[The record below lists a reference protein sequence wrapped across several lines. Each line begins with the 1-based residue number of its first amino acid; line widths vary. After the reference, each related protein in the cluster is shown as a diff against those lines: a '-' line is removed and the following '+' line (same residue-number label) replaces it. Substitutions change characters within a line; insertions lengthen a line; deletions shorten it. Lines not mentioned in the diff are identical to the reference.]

1 MSTTK
6 YSILKEHF
14 DKLILG
20 GYPQSTGLEPIRS
33 TYENAFNMN
42 INRQD
47 VYQTKFN
54 IPTNPIKGIIT
65 LLGPNPKDDTDIP
78 TGLIGM
84 DESNVYYITHFTN
97 DILKVTDEY
106 AKNYI
111 RNVFE
116 AMRFI
121 MEFDQFCINPFKH
134 ASNNP
139 YIATIYAYPFYFTF
153 QHIRTCFPHLIDHD
167 EFFNILE
174 QYYMDSEFI
183 PEVLKSLKENKYSD
197 DTEVIHSL
205 ISCKNTI
212 PII

>member
-6 YSILKEHF
+6 YCILKEHF

-47 VYQTKFN
+47 VYQTKLN
-54 IPTNPIKGIIT
+54 ISTNPIKGIIT
-65 LLGPNPKDDTDIP
+65 LLGPEPKDNSVIP

-84 DESNVYYITHFTN
+84 DENNVFYVTHFTN
-97 DILKVTDEY
+97 DILKVSDEHS
-106 AKNYI
+106 KSYI
-111 RNVFE
+111 KGVFE
-116 AMRFI
+116 AMKSI
-121 MEFDQFCINPFKH
+121 VEFDSLCIDPYKH

-139 YIATIYAYPFYFTF
+139 YIATLYAYPIYFTF
-153 QHIRTCFPHLIDHD
+153 HHIKNALPHLIDH
-167 EFFNILE
+167 EVFFDILE

-183 PEVLKSLKENKYSD
+183 IEVLKSLKENKYSED
-197 DTEVIHSL
+197 PEIIYS
-205 ISCKNTI
+205 IMSCKNTV

>member
-33 TYENAFNMN
+33 TYENTFNMN

-54 IPTNPIKGIIT
+54 ISTNPIKGIIT
-65 LLGPNPKDDTDIP
+65 LIGPEPKDGNDIP

-84 DESNVYYITHFTN
+84 DENNVFYISHFTN
-97 DILKVTDEY
+97 DILKPSDEY
-106 AKNYI
+106 AKSYI
-111 RNVFE
+111 RSVFE
-116 AMRFI
+116 AMRQI
-121 MEFDQFCINPFKH
+121 TEFDQFCVNPFKN
-134 ASNNP
+134 ASIHP
-139 YIATIYAYPFYFTF
+139 YVATLYAYPFYFTF
-153 QHIRTCFPHLIDHD
+153 QHIRTALPHLIDHD

-183 PEVLKSLKENKYSD
+183 PDVLKSLKENKYSD
-197 DTEVIHSL
+197 DTEVIYSL
-205 ISCKNTI
+205 MSCKNTI
-212 PII
+212 SII